1 MTKQEYIEQH
11 FPEVN
16 PGARPTGAQ
25 ILVQLRTMKEKTHGG
40 IILASETKDFNN
52 GNTQIGKVVSIGQ
65 IAFRNRETGELWQ
78 EGAWAEVGDLV
89 IMPKWGGFRFEVPVP
104 DSDDKAIFC
113 IYGDVEVKLVVES
126 NFEAFDQIL

>member
-1 MTKQEYIEQH
+1 MTKEEYINNH
-11 FPEVN
+11 FPNVE
-16 PGARPTGAQ
+16 PGAKPTGAK
-25 ILVQLRTMKEKTHGG
+25 IMVQLRSIKEKTHGG

-52 GNTQIGKVVSIGQ
+52 GNTQLGRVVKIGQ

-89 IMPKWGGFRFEVPVP
+89 VMPRWGGFRFEVPVP

-113 IYGDVEVKLVVES
+113 IYDDVNVQLVVES
-126 NFEAFDQIL
+126 NFESFDTIL